1 MTKASRAKLP
11 PQASDAGTAATET
24 QSAKRARRE
33 VVAARLAEAAQFCTE
48 KGLLLTPLR
57 REVLKLLLER
67 GGSAKAYDLHDDM
80 RNLHGRVAPMTV
92 YRALDF
98 LMQAQL
104 VHRVDSLNVFVACTH
119 GDGDDHHDH
128 STLMLVCTEC
138 GAVVEE
144 QVDGAADKL
153 RKELTERLGFRSQAV
168 EVKGLCQACAHPPA
182 AARPATAPKPEPRRT
197 SKRS

>member
-1 MTKASRAKLP
+1 MTQARSSKKLQP
-11 PQASDAGTAATET
+11 SAPAADPAPQAAAE
-24 QSAKRARRE
+24 KRARRE
-33 VVAARLAEAAQFCTE
+33 SVAARMAEATKLCAE
-48 KGLLLTPLR
+48 RGLLLTPLR

-119 GDGDDHHDH
+119 DDGDHHHDH
-128 STLMLVCTEC
+128 HTLMLVCTEC
-138 GAVVEE
+138 GAVSEAQAE
-144 QVDGAADKL
+144 DAADSF
-153 RKELTERLGFRSQAV
+153 RRELADRVGFRAQAV
-168 EVKGLCQACAHPPA
+168 EVKGLCRACTKPA
-182 AARPATAPKPEPRRT
+182 GGGRAVASDSPPRR
-197 SKRS
+197 SPARK